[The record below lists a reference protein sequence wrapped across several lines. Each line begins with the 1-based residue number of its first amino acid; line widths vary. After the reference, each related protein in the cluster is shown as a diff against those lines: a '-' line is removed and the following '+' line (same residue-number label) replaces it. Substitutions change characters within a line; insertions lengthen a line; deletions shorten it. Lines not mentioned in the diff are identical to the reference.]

1 MKTNLSNDFRFLDI
15 SYDKFFIHPDEMSPS
30 NRASSNPGPRLYPHV
45 SSSSGTILIYIANI
59 NINFAFNGV
68 HLQWLVKKAL
78 ETRGER
84 EAANRAY
91 SLR

>member
-30 NRASSNPGPRLYPHV
+30 NRASPNSGPRLYPHV
-45 SSSSGTILIYIANI
+45 SSSSGNPDLYHQHQHQNQFHIH
-59 NINFAFNGV
+59 F
-68 HLQWLVKKAL
+68 QWLVKKAL

>member
-1 MKTNLSNDFRFLDI
+1 MFLI
-15 SYDKFFIHPDEMSPS
+15 YPDEMSPS

-45 SSSSGTILIYIANI
+45 SSSSGTILIYIININI
-59 NINFAFNGV
+59 NINFTFNGV